1 MIETVV
7 SRSRAAQE
15 GAGSEHGTWETD
27 GRGADSGAGNTL
39 EWIDVFEP
47 SPRELEG
54 IAEQYSLH
62 STSVKDCLQPEHLPK
77 IETVGNVT
85 FVIVRAFD
93 ERCAD
98 DADTVQ
104 ELTRKM
110 ALFVGKDFVI
120 TIHRQE
126 QPYLCAVKDRWR
138 ASAAQGLARSL
149 PRLVNELLRGV
160 VQTYAEPID
169 DCQARFETLETQ
181 TFEPDGPVMSLK
193 TAYVLTREASVY
205 RRMLRAVH
213 DIIAKVD
220 AIPEASVPFFQDLR
234 EDTDALYLRASDVVD
249 NVNRILQLQLSLLS
263 QRTNEASQRTN
274 EVMRVLT
281 VFSVFFMPLNLI
293 AGIYGM
299 NFEHMPELKSPWGY
313 HLVLGAMAGI
323 TLSIYLWFRRKGW
336 LHRYR

>member
-1 MIETVV
+1 MIERIV
-7 SRSRAAQE
+7 SLSKADTPDSA
-15 GAGSEHGTWETD
+15 SEHGTWETD
-27 GRGADSGAGNTL
+27 GRGADAGAGNTI
-39 EWIDVFEP
+39 EWLDVFEP
-47 SPRELEG
+47 SPDELDG
-54 IAEQYSLH
+54 IAEQYRLH
-62 STSVKDCLQPEHLPK
+62 PTSVKDCLQPEHLPK
-77 IETVGNVT
+77 LETVNDVT
-85 FVIVRAFD
+85 FMIVRAFD

-104 ELTRKM
+104 ELTRKI
-110 ALFVGKDFVI
+110 ALFI
-120 TIHRQE
+120 QE
-126 QPYLCAVKDRWR
+126 QPYLCAVKDHWR
-138 ASAAQGLARSL
+138 ASAAKGLARSL

-169 DCQARFETLETQ
+169 DCQLRFETLETQ
-181 TFEPDGPVMSLK
+181 TFEPGGPVMSLK

-205 RRMLRAVH
+205 RRMLRSVH
-213 DIIAKVD
+213 DIIAKID
-220 AIPEASVPFFQDLR
+220 AVPEASVPFFQDLR
-234 EDTDALYLRASDVVD
+234 EDTDALYLRASDIVD

-299 NFEHMPELKSPWGY
+299 NFENMPELKSPIGY
-313 HLVLGAMAGI
+313 HAVLGVMAAI
-323 TLSIYLWFRRKGW
+323 TLAIYLWMRRKGW